1 VIYQS
6 GVLVNV
12 PDPARFAVHKLIL
25 ASRRGRDSRDK
36 SLKDRRQAAQ
46 LIEVLAADRPDEL
59 AEAYQDA
66 RERGPAWRKA
76 IDATLRTLPDAAAH
90 IAEVA

>member
-1 VIYQS
+1 
-6 GVLVNV
+6 
-12 PDPARFAVHKLIL
+12 
-25 ASRRGRDSRDK
+25 
-36 SLKDRRQAAQ
+36 